1 MRCLWIA
8 RYIPYPLDAGA
19 KVYSAMLA
27 DALAEAGG
35 LVRFMG
41 FGDLRAVPDGAGRVE
56 WLAVPGSKR
65 GRAFGA
71 CSRLPIAAA
80 IDSTTAY
87 RRLLDAQLG
96 ERWDAVVLDGYGT
109 GWALDRCRSYRD
121 ESRWHRPVLVHVS
134 HNHEELLWSA
144 LAHNAR
150 GSALKRFVLRRN
162 ASRVG
167 RLERRIVRNVDLLT
181 TITDEDR
188 RSLGAGTDPDRTLSL
203 TPGYVGWA
211 APERRITAATP
222 RRVIMMGS
230 FQWVVKQENLARFIE
245 IADPIFHEHGIAL
258 DIVGDVPRELLC
270 TLQAR
275 CRSTYF
281 HGFAADVA
289 PFFARARI
297 GVVCESI
304 GGGFKLKF
312 LDYIFGR
319 VPVATVSQAAAGLP
333 KELQDTML
341 SSCSFTGLVE
351 SIVSHM
357 DRLDTL
363 NRMQEHAFALA
374 KAGYK
379 WSARGERL
387 HRALT
392 RVQQLAPV
400 RGKSMDD
407 SDRIRREREYHNQRF
422 ADDSARESR
431 VGRFYSAIRYGF
443 ELYRR
448 RVSEEARGR
457 RVLEYGCGTGSLAF
471 GLADQ
476 AGHVIGIDISD
487 VAIEQARRASGRRG
501 LKNVEFVV
509 DNAEAMRLPEKH
521 VDVVVGSGIVHHLDI
536 PKSMSEVR
544 RVLSG
549 GGIAIFAEP
558 LAHNP
563 VLNWYRN
570 RTPELR
576 SADEHPLTVA
586 DLRGMAFG
594 FSSTK
599 LTYFGLV
606 APILGLFFPEAKAES
621 WMTRLMWW
629 LDRTLCSVPGLN
641 RYAWYCL
648 IELKTDARGT
658 SR

>member
-8 RYIPYPLDAGA
+8 RYIPYPMDAGA

-27 DALAEAGG
+27 ASLAESGVF
-35 LVRFMG
+35 VRFAG
-41 FGDLRAVPDGAGRVE
+41 FGATHAAPDRAASVE
-56 WLAVPGSKR
+56 WLAVPGNKRSK
-65 GRAFGA
+65 ALAA
-71 CSRLPIAAA
+71 CSPLPLAAA
-80 IDSTTAY
+80 IDATNAY
-87 RRLLDAQLG
+87 RRLLDAQLR
-96 ERWDAVVLDGYGT
+96 ERWDAIVLDGYGS
-109 GWALDRCRSYRD
+109 GWALERCISYRD
-121 ESRWHRPVLVHVS
+121 ESCTHRPVLVHVS
-134 HNHEELLWSA
+134 HNHEELLWRT
-144 LAHNAR
+144 LAQQAR
-150 GSALKRFVLRRN
+150 GSALKRQTLCRN
-162 ASRVG
+162 AGRVKT
-167 RLERRIVRNVDLLT
+167 LERRIVRNVDLLT

-188 RSLGAGTDPDRTLSL
+188 RTLGAGMDPDHTLAL
-203 TPGYVGWA
+203 TPGYVGWVA
-211 APERRITAATP
+211 ADRRITAATP
-222 RRVIMMGS
+222 RRVIVMGS
-230 FQWVVKQENLARFIE
+230 FQWVVKQENLARFVE
-245 IADPIFHEHGIAL
+245 IADPVFQEHGIAL
-258 DIVGDVPRELLC
+258 DIVGDVPRELLRR
-270 TLQAR
+270 LQAR
-275 CRSTYF
+275 CRSTSF
-281 HGFAADVA
+281 HGFVADVG
-289 PFFARARI
+289 PFLARARI
-297 GVVCESI
+297 GVVPESI
-304 GGGFKLKF
+304 GGGFKLKL

-319 VPVATVSQAAAGLP
+319 VPVATLSQAAAGLP
-333 KELQDTML
+333 QELRSTML
-341 SSCSFTGLVE
+341 SSSSFAGLVE
-351 SIVSHM
+351 DIVFHM

-363 NRMQEHAFALA
+363 NGMQERAFALA
-374 KAGYK
+374 KARFR
-379 WSARGERL
+379 WSARGEELR
-387 HRALT
+387 RALT
-392 RVQQLAPV
+392 RVQQQLAPTQ
-400 RGKSMDD
+400 GKSMDD
-407 SDRIRREREYHNQRF
+407 SARIGREREYHNQRF

-487 VAIEQARRASGRRG
+487 VAIEQAQRASGFRG

-521 VDVVVGSGIVHHLDI
+521 VDVVAGSGIVHHLDI
-536 PKSMSEVR
+536 KKSMSEVR

-563 VLNWYRN
+563 VLNWYRS

-586 DLRGMAFG
+586 DLRGMAIG

-606 APILGLFFPEAKAES
+606 APLLGLFFTEAKAES
-621 WMTRLMWW
+621 RTTRFMWW
-629 LDRTLCSVPGLN
+629 LDRMLCSVPGLN

-648 IELKTDARGT
+648 IELKNG
-658 SR
+658 